1 MSTLVLLQGIG
12 SLELLNKLLD
22 LRTQAVQ
29 DVLQSEGHES
39 VKVRV
44 SASLKLL
51 IHTVLILHACFLGEW
66 IKSFKYDSSE
76 IICVRLDVRL

>member
-1 MSTLVLLQGIG
+1 MLQDASSCLSTLVLLQGIG

-22 LRTQAVQ
+22 LRTQALR

-44 SASLKLL
+44 CMSLKLL
-51 IHTVLILHACFLGEW
+51 VHTVLILHACFLGEW
-66 IKSFKYDSSE
+66 VKK
-76 IICVRLDVRL
+76 VLTATVVK